1 MSLSIGLEAL
11 NRRVVVTGVSLESM
25 YADTME
31 AYADMM
37 DGMNHVAQLSTALE
51 NLYAVRKSVKKFGF
65 SKSLESLLGHQL
77 GSTSNQILVSVEENK
92 KSVWQRIL
100 SFLRAMLRYVQDF
113 FAKALNTRRGVMLK
127 LKAIVNSKDGYEF
140 KKDAEIAAYEF
151 KDLTEIEGVLSN
163 TVSSGTYNE
172 DALKLPESPKLD
184 TSVNIKTYANRLVL
198 CLQKIDNA
206 EKAIKNNINNSI
218 KQAQQNIN
226 KPKEDTASA
235 SEIRNATNKYL
246 KNLAGAV
253 KAVFKSARAF
263 MKGIKKKKEKK

>member
-37 DGMNHVAQLSTALE
+37 DGMNHVVKLSTVLE
-51 NLYAVRKSVKKFGF
+51 NLYAIRKSVKKFGF

-100 SFLRAMLRYVQDF
+100 SFLRTILRYVQDF
-113 FAKALNTRRGVMLK
+113 FAKAFNTRRGIILK
-127 LKAIVNSKDGYEF
+127 IKGIANSKDEYEF
-140 KKDAEIAAYEF
+140 KEGKEIAAYTL
-151 KDLTEIEGVLSN
+151 KDLNKIEGVLSKSVN
-163 TVSSGTYNE
+163 NQRYNE

-184 TSVNIKTYANRLVL
+184 TSINIKAYANKLVL

-206 EKAIKNNINNSI
+206 EKAIKNNINNNI

-235 SEIRNATNKYL
+235 NEIRNDTNKYL